1 MDINQDLN
9 IFDKY
14 CKYNIKFEYGTSGF
28 RYIGEKMEDVVMKC
42 AMVMSIRA
50 RNTGLNCGIMIT
62 ASHNK
67 AIDNGVK
74 LIDYSGE
81 MINEKWEKII
91 EEFVNIYDKNKSY
104 EYLQNLIKNFPLNNK
119 DSSIIVGYDTRKT
132 NIMLYNACLEGAKFL
147 NTSIINMTLTTT
159 PEMHYYVALSNMKI
173 NFLNYTDYLIS
184 MFKNLYKFKNHTIY
198 HIDCANGVVSTKLRD
213 MKDELKNLGIHIKLY
228 NTGDGELNY
237 KCGSDYVEKEKTFP
251 INMNNIDNYSRCF
264 SYDGDGDRLVAFTK
278 INQKF
283 VLLDGDRIAVL
294 FASLFKNIDN
304 KYSLGFI
311 QTAYANGASTDY
323 IKKNFD
329 NFSLVCTKTGVKNLH
344 NEAHKYD
351 ISIYFEAN
359 GHGSIQ
365 INKNINNIFIQKIRN
380 LINQLTGDAI
390 GDMLLCIYIIE
401 NIVSFEDWIN
411 LYQDYPCIHNKLKAD
426 RSIFKTTD
434 ADRICL
440 EPKGLQNKIN
450 EIVSKYDNA
459 RAFIRPSGTEDIV
472 RLYAEAKTKEQVENL
487 MQDFN
492 NICNF

>member
-1 MDINQDLN
+1 MNNLD

-14 CKYNIKFEYGTSGF
+14 SNHNIKFEYGTSGF
-28 RYIGEKMEDVVMKC
+28 RDIGIKMENVVMKC
-42 AMVMSIRA
+42 SMIMSIRT

-91 EEFVNIYDKNKSY
+91 EEFVNISDKNKSY
-104 EYLQNLIKNFPLNNK
+104 EFLENLIKIYPLTYNN
-119 DSSIIVGYDTRKT
+119 SSLIIGYDTRST
-132 NIMLYNACLEGAKFL
+132 NIMLYNACLEGAKYM
-147 NTSIINMTLTTT
+147 NNSVINMNLTTT
-159 PEMHYYVALSNMKI
+159 PELHYYVALSNTKF
-173 NFLNYTDYLIS
+173 NFINYTDYLLR

-198 HIDCANGVVSTKLRD
+198 HIDCANGVVATKLNN
-213 MKDELKNLGIHIKLY
+213 MKNELRKLGIHINLY
-228 NTGDGELNY
+228 NVGEGELNY
-237 KCGSDYVEKEKTFP
+237 KCGSDYVEKEKKFP
-251 INMNNIDNYSRCF
+251 INMYDIPNYSRCF
-264 SYDGDGDRLVAFTK
+264 SYDGDGDRLVSFTK
-278 INQKF
+278 INEKF

-304 KYSLGFI
+304 NYSLGFI
-311 QTAYANGASTDY
+311 QTAYANGASTNY
-323 IKKNFD
+323 IKNNFK

-344 NEAHKYD
+344 KEAHKYD

-365 INKNINNIFIQKIRN
+365 IKKNINNEFIQKIRN

-401 NIVSFEDWIN
+401 NILSFEDWIN

-434 ADRICL
+434 ADRICI
-440 EPKGLQNKIN
+440 EPVGLQDEINKI
-450 EIVSKYDNA
+450 VLKYNNS

-472 RLYAEAKTKEQVENL
+472 RLYAEAETKEEVENL
-487 MQDFN
+487 MQEFN
-492 NICNF
+492 KICKF